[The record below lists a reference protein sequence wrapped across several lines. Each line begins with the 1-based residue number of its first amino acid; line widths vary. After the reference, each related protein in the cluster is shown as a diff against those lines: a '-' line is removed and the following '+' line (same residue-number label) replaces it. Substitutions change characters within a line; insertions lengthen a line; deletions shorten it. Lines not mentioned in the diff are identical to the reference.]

1 MTASLQHLLA
11 PRSIAIV
18 GASEDF
24 SRINGRPLKF
34 LLDKQYGGSI
44 YPVNPKYKAIAG
56 RPCYP
61 SAAAIPDPVDLAIVV
76 VPAALVLQSLADLA
90 AKGIDTAVVFSSGF
104 AEMGEEG
111 ARLQAELATTART
124 LGIRICG
131 PNCLGLIN
139 AFDNVMATF
148 SQFADGPT
156 PSGPVGFV
164 TQSGAFGTAIAALAR
179 RRDLGM
185 GYFVNTGN
193 EADIGFCE
201 VLRDVI
207 SDPRIRVGAGYIE
220 GLEDGA
226 GLIEV
231 ARQALGLGK
240 PLVLTKVGRTESG
253 ARAAISHTGSIA
265 GDDKIFSGV
274 ARQVGI
280 VRARNEEHMLD
291 MVEAFSHC
299 ELPQGTGIGIVT
311 QSGGAGVLM
320 ADRAEEI
327 GLNLPRLSELT
338 SNELRAAIP
347 AFGIATNP
355 VDITGQFVAE
365 PDLLERSVRLL
376 LSDEAIHVGIVWL
389 QLMDA
394 HVDKLLAIFSRIK
407 AEAPKPFVVC
417 WVAAPAAAIRGLH
430 AMGIPVLRGAEA
442 AIDAVAGLIEYA
454 AARRSWAARTQ
465 REAEQ
470 ALSLPVLSAEG
481 GQLSATEAAGL
492 LASVGVPL
500 VPITLAHSA
509 EEAARIARS
518 FERPA
523 ALKLQSPDLGRSTG
537 NEDAIFGLNTDSEVR
552 AAYDELVRSAQ
563 ARHPGAA
570 IAGLAVQPMAPAGI
584 ELIIRLQR
592 DSIFGMVVMVGL
604 GGVLFDVLRDVAFRA
619 TPVSAAEAAEM
630 LDELQGR
637 AVLDGV
643 RGCAGVSKAEV
654 ASLIA
659 NVSRLGSA
667 LGSRLLELELNPVI
681 ASGATL
687 FAADWR
693 VVLE

>member
-11 PRSIAIV
+11 PRSIAII

-24 SRINGRPLKF
+24 SRISGRPLKF
-34 LLDKQYGGSI
+34 LIDKNYGGAI
-44 YPVNPKYKAIAG
+44 YPVNPKYPAIAG

-76 VPAALVLQSLADLA
+76 LPAALVVKSLADLA
-90 AKGIDTAVVFSSGF
+90 TKGIDTAVVFSSGF
-104 AEMGEEG
+104 AEMGGEG
-111 ARLQAELATTART
+111 ARLQAELATAAHA

-179 RRDLGM
+179 RRDLGL

-193 EADIGFCE
+193 ESDIGVCE
-201 VLRDVI
+201 VLHDVI
-207 SDPRIRVGAGYIE
+207 SDPRIRVGAGYVE
-220 GLEDGA
+220 GLKDGER
-226 GLIEV
+226 LIEV
-231 ARQALGLGK
+231 ANRALALGK

-253 ARAAISHTGSIA
+253 ARAALSHTGSAA
-265 GDDKIFSGV
+265 GDDKVFSGV
-274 ARQVGI
+274 TRQFGV

-291 MVEAFSHC
+291 LVEAFSHC
-299 ELPQGTGIGIVT
+299 GLPQGRGIGIVT

-320 ADRAEEI
+320 ADRAEEL
-327 GLNLPRLSELT
+327 GLPLPILSAQT
-338 SNELRAAIP
+338 TANLRAAIP
-347 AFGIATNP
+347 AFGIAFNP

-365 PDLLERSVRLL
+365 PGLLERSVHLL
-376 LSDEAIHVGIVWL
+376 LADEAIHVGIVWL

-394 HVDKLLAIFSRIK
+394 HVEKLLALFSRIK
-407 AEAPKPFVVC
+407 AEASKPFVVC
-417 WVAAPAAAIRGLH
+417 WVAAPAAAIHGLH

-465 REAEQ
+465 RTAEQ
-470 ALSLPVLSAEG
+470 ALSLPALSAEG
-481 GQLSATEAAGL
+481 GPLSATEAAGL

-523 ALKLQSPDLGRSTG
+523 ALKLQSPDFRRGAG
-537 NEDAIFGLNTDSEVR
+537 DDDAIFGLTTDSEVR
-552 AAYDELVRSAQ
+552 AAYDELMRSAQ
-563 ARHPGAA
+563 ARHPGAR
-570 IAGLAVQPMAPAGI
+570 IAGLAVQPMAPAGL
-584 ELIIRLQR
+584 ELVIRLQR
-592 DSIFGMVVMVGL
+592 DSVFGMVVMVGL
-604 GGVLFDVLRDVAFRA
+604 GGVLFEVLGDAVFRA
-619 TPVSAAEAAEM
+619 APVSAADAADM
-630 LDELQGR
+630 LNELQGR
-637 AVLDGV
+637 DLLDGA
-643 RGCAGVSKAEV
+643 RGSTGVSKAEI

-667 LGSRLLELELNPVI
+667 LGSRLLELELNPII